1 MGSAEKIQTYV
12 ANKIKRIYKMFERI
26 LFFDDKLNNVLD
38 MNSIS
43 NCYSVL
49 IDADIEHPYITTQ
62 TTKPYKE
69 YITHDAFFH
78 IETGEYTNRYAEYVF
93 HRRGENE
100 MPTKSLTGV
109 GKIFLINKEGIQF
122 GGGFQNNIDMI
133 YSFVQDSSVS
143 NELKMV
149 IFDWDRTLTS
159 IEGWWPNFF
168 EDVYPLRNS
177 HDSSSTSP
185 AILYESAMK
194 DAAQYLF
201 GGPEREEEIRN
212 MFSNLHKN
220 DIFVMIL
227 TNNPTASTILFEEE
241 PEVNTR
247 QVFLDMVNVVYP
259 EFISEHLVST
269 YQGKSKRILPKS
281 VAYKNFLEAN
291 KAHLMTHIG
300 GKRKKR
306 SIILTKKN
314 MRRARRKGGKTKNK
328 HRIKPRR
335 RKTK

>member
-1 MGSAEKIQTYV
+1 
-12 ANKIKRIYKMFERI
+12 
-26 LFFDDKLNNVLD
+26 

-49 IDADIEHPYITTQ
+49 IDADVEHPYITAE

-69 YITHDAFFH
+69 YMTHDAFFD

-93 HRRGENE
+93 HRRGEHE
-100 MPTKSLTGV
+100 MPTKSITGV

-122 GGGFQNNIDMI
+122 GGGFQNNLDMI
-133 YSFVQDSSVS
+133 DSFVQDSSVS
-143 NELKMV
+143 DELKMV

-168 EDVYPLRNS
+168 ENVYPLRNS
-177 HDSSSTSP
+177 RDSSSTSP

-194 DAAQYLF
+194 DTAQYLF

-212 MFSNLHKN
+212 MFSKLHAN
-220 DIFVMIL
+220 DICVMIL
-227 TNNPTASTILFEEE
+227 TNNPTASTIFFEEE

-247 QVFLDMVNVVYP
+247 QVFLDMVKVVYP
-259 EFISEHLVST
+259 QFIDSHLIST

-281 VAYKNFLEAN
+281 VAYTNFLEAN
-291 KAHLMTHIG
+291 KAYLMTHIG
-300 GKRKKR
+300 GKRKRRKT
-306 SIILTKKN
+306 ILTKK
-314 MRRARRKGGKTKNK
+314 RPTQARRKGGKMTSK
-328 HRIKPRR
+328 HKIKMRR

>member
-1 MGSAEKIQTYV
+1 
-12 ANKIKRIYKMFERI
+12 MFERI

-43 NCYSVL
+43 NCNSIL
-49 IDADIEHPYITTQ
+49 IDADVEHPYLTAE

-69 YITHDAFFH
+69 YTKHDAFFDP
-78 IETGEYTNRYAEYVF
+78 ETGEYTNRYAEYVF
-93 HRRGENE
+93 RRRGEHE
-100 MPTKSLTGV
+100 MPTKSITGV
-109 GKIFLINKEGIQF
+109 GNIFLINKEGIQF

-133 YSFVQDSSVS
+133 DSFVQDHSVS
-143 NELKMV
+143 NDLKIV

-159 IEGWWPNFF
+159 VEGWWPNFF
-168 EDVYPLRNS
+168 ENVYPLRNS
-177 HDSSSTSP
+177 SDSSSTSP
-185 AILYESAMK
+185 AILYESDVK
-194 DAAQYLF
+194 DTAQYLF

-212 MFSNLHKN
+212 MFSKLHAN

-247 QVFLDMVNVVYP
+247 QVFLDMVKVVYH
-259 EFISEHLVST
+259 EFIPEHLVST

-291 KAHLMTHIG
+291 KTHLMTHIG
-300 GKRKKR
+300 GKRKRR

-314 MRRARRKGGKTKNK
+314 TRRARRKKGKMTSKYK
-328 HRIKPRR
+328 IKPRR

>member
-1 MGSAEKIQTYV
+1 
-12 ANKIKRIYKMFERI
+12 MFERV

-38 MNSIS
+38 MNSIP

-49 IDADIEHPYITTQ
+49 IDAEVEHPYITAQ
-62 TTKPYKE
+62 TTNPYKE
-69 YITHDAFFH
+69 YTTNDVFFD

-93 HRRGENE
+93 RRRGEHE
-100 MPTKSLTGV
+100 MPTKSITGV

-133 YSFVQDSSVS
+133 DSFVEDPSVS
-143 NELKMV
+143 NDLKMV

-168 EDVYPLRNS
+168 DDIYPLRNS
-177 HDSSSTSP
+177 HGSSSTSS
-185 AILYESAMK
+185 AILYESAIK
-194 DAAQYLF
+194 DTAQYLF
-201 GGPEREEEIRN
+201 GGPEREKEIRN
-212 MFSNLHKN
+212 MFSNLHTN

-241 PEVNTR
+241 PEVDTR
-247 QVFLDMVNVVYP
+247 QVFLDMVKVVYP

-269 YQGKSKRILPKS
+269 YQGKNKRILLKS

-291 KAHLMTHIG
+291 KTYLMTHIG
-300 GKRKKR
+300 GKHKKR
-306 SIILTKKN
+306 KIILTKK
-314 MRRARRKGGKTKNK
+314 RTTRARGKGGKMTSK
-328 HRIKPRR
+328 HRIKMRR

>member
-1 MGSAEKIQTYV
+1 MGSAEKIQTYI
-12 ANKIKRIYKMFERI
+12 ANKIKQIYKMFERI
-26 LFFDDKLNNVLD
+26 LFFDDKINNVLD
-38 MNSIS
+38 MKSIS

-49 IDADIEHPYITTQ
+49 IDADVEHPYITAE
-62 TTKPYKE
+62 TTSPYKE
-69 YITHDAFFH
+69 YMKNEAFFDT
-78 IETGEYTNRYAEYVF
+78 ETGEYTNRYAEYVF
-93 HRRGENE
+93 HRRGEHE

-109 GKIFLINKEGIQF
+109 GKIYLINKEGIQY

-133 YSFVQDSSVS
+133 DSFVQDSSVS
-143 NELKMV
+143 NEHKMV

-168 EDVYPLRNS
+168 EDVYPSRNS
-177 HDSSSTSP
+177 RDSSSTSP
-185 AILYESAMK
+185 AILYESATK
-194 DAAQYLF
+194 DTAQYLF
-201 GGPEREEEIRN
+201 GGPERQEEIRN
-212 MFSNLHKN
+212 MFSNLHAN

-241 PEVNTR
+241 PEVDTR
-247 QVFLDMVNVVYP
+247 QVFLDMVKVVYP
-259 EFISEHLVST
+259 QFIDSHLIST
-269 YQGKSKRILPKS
+269 YQGKSKRILLKS

-291 KAHLMTHIG
+291 KEHLMTHIG